1 MFLDAAPHI
10 LTQRPPMS
18 TVKKSVKKSAG
29 RDVTCMES
37 DGCKG
42 RTHGLRIRPTPL
54 PLNL

>member
-29 RDVTCMES
+29 QDVTCMEGG
-37 DGCKG
+37 GCKG